1 MQLLNSLKR
10 NKKITNAYKT
20 ATQYNQIPSHKL
32 NIIQMNEIRK
42 FIENITPM
50 NDSDWKFFS
59 SKLQEV
65 KYQKHAILLKS
76 GEVEDHL
83 YFIKKGMVRLYI
95 PREESDLTFGFL
107 FENEFVTA
115 YDSFLTQMP
124 SEYQIETLLETTVL
138 KISHKN
144 LQEVYERTNSGN
156 IIGRKMAEN
165 MFLIKSKREL
175 SLLSKTAEERYLDL
189 FSERPKLLQQI
200 PLKYIASYIGVT
212 PQALS
217 RIRKRIT

>member
-1 MQLLNSLKR
+1 
-10 NKKITNAYKT
+10 
-20 ATQYNQIPSHKL
+20 
-32 NIIQMNEIRK
+32 MNEIRK
-42 FIENITPM
+42 FIENITPI
-50 NDSDWKFFS
+50 NDSDWQFFS

-65 KYQKHAILLKS
+65 LLKKQSILLKV
-76 GEVEDHL
+76 GEIESHL
-83 YFIKKGMVRLYI
+83 YFITKGIVRFYV

-107 FENEFVTA
+107 FENEFVTG
-115 YDSFLTQMP
+115 YDSFLTQTP
-124 SEYQIETLLETTVL
+124 SEYQIETLTETVL
-138 KISHKN
+138 WKISRKD
-144 LQEVYERTNSGN
+144 LQEVYEKTQSGN

-189 FSERPKLLQQI
+189 FSNRLKLLQQI

-217 RIRKRIT
+217 RIRRRIT

>member
-1 MQLLNSLKR
+1 
-10 NKKITNAYKT
+10 
-20 ATQYNQIPSHKL
+20 
-32 NIIQMNEIRK
+32 MNDIRK

-50 NDSDWKFFS
+50 TDSDWQFFS

-65 KYQKHAILLKS
+65 TLKKHTVLLKF
-76 GEVEDHL
+76 GEVENHL
-83 YFIKKGMVRLYI
+83 YFITKGIVRFYV
-95 PREESDLTFGFL
+95 PGEEVDLTFGFV
-107 FENEFVTA
+107 FENEFVTG
-115 YDSFLTQMP
+115 YDSFLTQTP
-124 SEYQIETLLETTVL
+124 SEYQIETLTDTILW
-138 KISHKN
+138 KISRKD
-144 LQEVYERTNSGN
+144 LEQVYERTSSGN

-189 FSERPKLLQQI
+189 FSDRPKLLKQI

-217 RIRKRIT
+217 RIRRRIT

>member
-1 MQLLNSLKR
+1 
-10 NKKITNAYKT
+10 
-20 ATQYNQIPSHKL
+20 
-32 NIIQMNEIRK
+32 MNDIRK

-50 NDSDWKFFS
+50 TDSDWQFFS

-65 KYQKHAILLKS
+65 TLKKHTVLLKF
-76 GEVEDHL
+76 GEVENHL
-83 YFIKKGMVRLYI
+83 YFITKGIVRFYV
-95 PREESDLTFGFL
+95 PGEEVDLTFGFV
-107 FENEFVTA
+107 FENEFVTG
-115 YDSFLTQMP
+115 YDSFLTQTP
-124 SEYQIETLLETTVL
+124 SEYQIETLTGTILW
-138 KISHKN
+138 KISRKD
-144 LQEVYERTNSGN
+144 LEQVYERTSSGN

-189 FSERPKLLQQI
+189 FSDRPKLLKQI

-217 RIRKRIT
+217 RIRRRIT

>member
-1 MQLLNSLKR
+1 
-10 NKKITNAYKT
+10 
-20 ATQYNQIPSHKL
+20 
-32 NIIQMNEIRK
+32 MNEIRK
-42 FIENITPM
+42 FIENIEPM
-50 NDSDWKFFS
+50 SDSDWQFFS
-59 SKLQEV
+59 SKLQKV
-65 KYQKHAILLKS
+65 KLKKNSLLLKI

-83 YFIKKGMVRLYI
+83 CFMRKGVVRFYV
-95 PREESDLTFGFL
+95 PREDHDLTFGFL

-115 YDSFLTQMP
+115 YDSFLMRTP
-124 SEYQIETLLETTVL
+124 SEYQIETLSETILWKITHRDLE
-138 KISHKN
+138 K
-144 LQEVYERTNSGN
+144 VYEKTDCGN

-189 FSERPKLLQQI
+189 FTDRPKLLQQI

-217 RIRKRIT
+217 RIRSRIT